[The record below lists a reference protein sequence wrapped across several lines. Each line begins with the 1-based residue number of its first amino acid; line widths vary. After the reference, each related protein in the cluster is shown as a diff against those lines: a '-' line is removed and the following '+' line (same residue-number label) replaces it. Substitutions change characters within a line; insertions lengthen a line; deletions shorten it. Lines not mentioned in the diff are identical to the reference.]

1 MRVDAHQHFWRYSA
15 EEYDW
20 IDDSMNVLRRDF
32 LPADLAPLLAAN
44 GIDVSV
50 AVQARQTEEET
61 AWLLE
66 LADSSDII
74 AGVVGWT
81 DLRATELGD
90 RLKRYA
96 RHPKLKGIR
105 HVLQGED
112 NEFMLQPDFVNGV
125 AALQDHGLR
134 YDILVFEKQLAT
146 VRALIDE
153 LPSMPLVIDHIAKP
167 DIRNDSYADWA
178 QHMTAIARHDNV
190 WCKVSGMVTE
200 ADWSNWNRKT
210 FERYLALVFEAFGEH
225 RIMFGSDWPVCT
237 VAADYARV
245 VDIVANF
252 VARNAP
258 QAEAAV
264 FGGAAVSFYAL

>member
-1 MRVDAHQHFWRYSA
+1 MRVDAHQHFWRYSV

-20 IDDSMNVLRRDF
+20 IDDSMQVLRRDF

-44 GIDVSV
+44 GIEVSV

-90 RLKRYA
+90 RLTHYA

-237 VAADYARV
+237 VAADYERV

>member
-1 MRVDAHQHFWRYSA
+1 MRVDAHQHFWHYSA

-20 IDDSMNVLRRDF
+20 IDDAMQVLRRDF

-66 LADSSDII
+66 LADSND
-74 AGVVGWT
+74 
-81 DLRATELGD
+81 
-90 RLKRYA
+90 
-96 RHPKLKGIR
+96 KGFR

-112 NEFMLQPDFVNGV
+112 NAFMLQPEFVKGV
-125 AALQDHGLR
+125 AALHNHGLR

-146 VRALIDE
+146 VRVLIDE

-167 DIRNDSYADWA
+167 DIRNDSYTDWA

-200 ADWSNWNRKT
+200 ADWNNWSRQT

-237 VAADYARV
+237 VAGDYERV
-245 VDIVANF
+245 VDIVADF

-258 QAEAAV
+258 HAEAEV
-264 FGGAAVSFYAL
+264 FGGAAVGFYGL

>member
-1 MRVDAHQHFWRYSA
+1 MRVDAHQHFWHYSS

-20 IDDSMNVLRRDF
+20 IDDSMQVLRRDF
-32 LPADLAPLLAAN
+32 LPADLAPLIAAN

-81 DLRATELGD
+81 DLRAPGLGE
-90 RLKRYA
+90 RLAEYA
-96 RHPKLKGIR
+96 SYPKLKGFR

-112 NEFMLQPDFVNGV
+112 NAFMLHPDFVQGV
-125 AALQDHGLR
+125 TALYDYGLR
-134 YDILVFEKQLAT
+134 YDILVFERQLAA
-146 VRALIDE
+146 VRTLVGE
-153 LPSMPLVIDHIAKP
+153 LPPLPLVIDHIAKP
-167 DIRNDSYADWA
+167 DIRNASYADWA
-178 QHMTAIARHDNV
+178 EHMTAIARHDNA

-200 ADWSNWNRKT
+200 ADWHNWSQQT
-210 FERYLALVFEAFGEH
+210 FERYLALVFDAFGDD
-225 RIMFGSDWPVCT
+225 RVMFGSDWPVCT

-245 VDIVANF
+245 ADIVADF
-252 VARNAP
+252 VARHCPA
-258 QAEAAV
+258 AEASV
-264 FGGAAVSFYAL
+264 FGGAATAFYGL

>member
-1 MRVDAHQHFWRYSA
+1 MRVDAHQHFWHYSA

-20 IDDSMNVLRRDF
+20 IDDAMQVLRRDF

-66 LADSSDII
+66 LADSNDII

-81 DLRATELGD
+81 DLLAPELGD
-90 RLKRYA
+90 RLTHYA
-96 RHPKLKGIR
+96 RHPKLKGFR

-112 NEFMLQPDFVNGV
+112 NAFMLQPEFVKGV
-125 AALQDHGLR
+125 AALHNHGLR

-146 VRALIDE
+146 VRVLIDE

-167 DIRNDSYADWA
+167 DIRNDSYTDWA

-200 ADWSNWNRKT
+200 ADWNNWSRQT

-237 VAADYARV
+237 VAGDYERV
-245 VDIVANF
+245 VDIVADF

-258 QAEAAV
+258 HAEAEV
-264 FGGAAVSFYAL
+264 FGGAAVGFYGL

>member
-1 MRVDAHQHFWRYSA
+1 MRVDAHQHFWHYSA
-15 EEYDW
+15 EDYDW
-20 IDDSMNVLRRDF
+20 IDDSMQVLRRDF

-66 LADSSDII
+66 LADSNDII

-81 DLRATELGD
+81 DLMAPGLDD
-90 RLKRYA
+90 RLTHYA
-96 RHPKLKGIR
+96 SHPKLKGFR

-112 NEFMLQPDFVNGV
+112 DGFMLQPEFVEGV
-125 AALQDHGLR
+125 AALHNHGLR

-200 ADWSNWNRKT
+200 ADWNNWNRQT
-210 FERYLALVFEAFGEH
+210 FERYLALVFEAFGE
-225 RIMFGSDWPVCT
+225 RRVMFGSDWPVCT
-237 VAADYARV
+237 VAGDYARV
-245 VDIVANF
+245 VDIVADF

-258 QAEAAV
+258 QAEASV
-264 FGGAAVSFYAL
+264 FGAAARAFYGL